1 MKEEDAPIAVTIKT
15 KTIIEFILWG
25 LLVAVLFA
33 LRELILVLLTSIVI
47 ASFIEGVVRR
57 VKKYKIPRTIT
68 VVVVYI
74 FSITVVVWLFSVFV
88 PIFMDQFT
96 SVLAQLKDY
105 IPSTS
110 ILNNLTGNTVTNTKE
125 LVTNISGNVPVS
137 ELLKNVQ
144 TLVSGVS
151 GGFVNTASVVF
162 GGLLNLV
169 LIIVIS
175 FYLSME
181 ERGIENFLRIITPAK
196 NEEYV
201 INLWSRTERKIGLW
215 MQGQLLLGVLIGVM
229 LYLGLTILGL
239 DYALIIAVLAA
250 VCELIP
256 YGLILAIIPALGFAY
271 AGGGALMVMK
281 VGALYIIVQQFEN
294 YLIAPLIVKK
304 VTGVPSLVVILS
316 LLIGA
321 TLAGF
326 WGLILGVPV
335 AVFVLE
341 YLSDIEKKKSI
352 RYTA

>member
-1 MKEEDAPIAVTIKT
+1 MKDEEAPVAVTIKNEA
-15 KTIIEFILWG
+15 IVRVILFG
-25 LLVAVLFA
+25 LLVVVLFA
-33 LRELILVLLTSIVI
+33 LRDLILVLLTSVVI

-57 VKKYKIPRTIT
+57 VRKYKIPRSIT

-74 FSITVVVWLFSVFV
+74 FSITIVVWLFSVFV
-88 PIFMDQFT
+88 PIFMNQFT
-96 SVLAQLKDY
+96 SVLVQLKDY

-110 ILNNLTGNTVTNTKE
+110 ILNNLTGNTVSNTKE
-125 LVTNISGNVPVS
+125 LVSNLSGNVSVS
-137 ELLKNVQ
+137 ELVKNVQ
-144 TLVSGVS
+144 TLVQGVS

-201 INLWSRTERKIGLW
+201 ISLWTRTERKIGLW

-239 DYALIIAVLAA
+239 DYALVIAVLAA

-281 VGALYIIVQQFEN
+281 VGALYVIVQQFEN

-326 WGLILGVPV
+326 WGIILGVPV

-341 YLSDIEKKKSI
+341 YLSDVEKKKSI

>member
-33 LRELILVLLTSIVI
+33 LRDLILVLLTSIVI

-96 SVLAQLKDY
+96 SVLVQLKDY

-110 ILNNLTGNTVTNTKE
+110 ILNNLTGSTVSNTKE
-125 LVTNISGNVPVS
+125 LVSNISGNVSVS
-137 ELLKNVQ
+137 ELLRNVQ

-196 NEEYV
+196 SEEYV

-239 DYALIIAVLAA
+239 DYALVIAVLAA